1 MRGLLPFLAHRLFR
15 ALIALWLVSTV
26 VFVVMRLSG
35 DPVPLLLPPD
45 APTSE
50 IMRVRR
56 DLGLD
61 RPLPVQYGVFLGNIL
76 RGDFGRSIHFREP
89 AFTVVRGYLA
99 ATLELGLT
107 AFVLATLIALPI
119 GLLSAM
125 KRNSLLDH
133 AAMGVALVGQSAPT
147 FFMGILFIL
156 LLSLKA
162 DLFPTSGRGDW
173 KHLVL
178 PALTLG
184 AFTMASIARLT
195 RSAVL
200 EVLGADYIRTARA
213 KGVAEVFVV
222 AKHTLKNAAIPIVT
236 ITGLQFGTLLGGAV
250 VTETVFSWPGIGRL
264 AVQSIYNRDYPVVQ
278 CTVFLAAVMFIV
290 IVLVPMTVLRGAVFA
305 PARLAMKHEEEH
317 AERVKRGDENA
328 DPLCNGPGSG
338 TVGEGFV
345 RPAPHVGLAAQ
356 SAPFGDR
363 QDEFNSGLVR
373 EPVHFRD
380 LIPFG
385 APTFRR
391 CAERHPTGAIR
402 TEQPELV
409 GVAPKT
415 IPHLCAPLLLEAERL
430 RCPRYE
436 VCAQFRRSTQQ
447 LDPVSRN
454 NSCSSKGM
462 RRRTMRSRRSRR
474 PTR

>member
-1 MRGLLPFLAHRLFR
+1 MRGLLPFLASRLLR
-15 ALIALWLVSTV
+15 AAVALWIVSTV

-50 IMRVRR
+50 IMRVRH

-76 RGDFGRSIHFREP
+76 RGDFGRSIHFRQP
-89 AFTVVRGYLA
+89 AFTVVGGYLV

-107 AFVLATLIALPI
+107 AFVLATLVALPV

-133 AAMGVALVGQSAPT
+133 AAMGFALIGQSAPT
-147 FFMGILFIL
+147 FFLGILFIML
-156 LLSLKA
+156 LALKA

-173 KHLVL
+173 RNLVL

-213 KGVAEVFVV
+213 KGVAEVWVV

-278 CTVFLAAVMFIV
+278 CTVFLAALMFIV
-290 IVLVPMTVLRGAVFA
+290 INFA
-305 PARLAMKHEEEH
+305 I
-317 AERVKRGDENA
+317 
-328 DPLCNGPGSG
+328 
-338 TVGEGFV
+338 
-345 RPAPHVGLAAQ
+345 
-356 SAPFGDR
+356 
-363 QDEFNSGLVR
+363 
-373 EPVHFRD
+373 D
-380 LIPFG
+380 LIYGF
-385 APTFRR
+385 
-391 CAERHPTGAIR
+391 
-402 TEQPELV
+402 
-409 GVAPKT
+409 
-415 IPHLCAPLLLEAERL
+415 
-430 RCPRYE
+430 
-436 VCAQFRRSTQQ
+436 
-447 LDPVSRN
+447 LDPRVRAH
-454 NSCSSKGM
+454 
-462 RRRTMRSRRSRR
+462 
-474 PTR
+474 